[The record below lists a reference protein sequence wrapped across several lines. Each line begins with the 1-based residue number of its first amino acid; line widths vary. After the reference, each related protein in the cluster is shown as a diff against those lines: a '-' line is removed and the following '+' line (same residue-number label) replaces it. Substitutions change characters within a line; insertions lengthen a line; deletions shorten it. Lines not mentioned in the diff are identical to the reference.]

1 VHGRAQSPEYMLEAL
16 VTRLELSDVAYVL
29 PRADDG
35 SWYPG
40 RYFDPRPVNEPWLG
54 QALGAVT
61 RALDALARAGI
72 EPERTVLAGFSQG
85 ACLVCEHL
93 ERLPAPYLGV
103 AVITGCLLGPDEEEH
118 SITAVDGLPIY
129 LGTRRD
135 DAWITAERVRAAA
148 GALAGAGADVTLD
161 VRAPGPHEI
170 DPEDVRAVRALLLA

>member
-1 VHGRAQSPEYMLEAL
+1 MLETL
-16 VTRLELSDVAYVL
+16 VSRLGLADVAYVL

-40 RYFDPRPVNEPWLG
+40 RYFDPLPANEPSLG
-54 QALGAVT
+54 EGLGAVS

-72 EPERTVLAGFSQG
+72 ERERTVLTGFSQG

-93 ERLPAPYLGV
+93 ERRPAPYRGI
-103 AVITGCLLGPDEEEH
+103 AVITGCLIGPDDEDH
-118 SITAVDGLPIY
+118 SITAVDGLPVY
-129 LGTRRD
+129 LGTRQD

-148 GALAGAGADVTLD
+148 AAFAGAGANVTLD

-170 DPEDVRAVRALLLA
+170 DPEDVRAVRALLA